1 MKFVK
6 YDNSYLNLLE
16 KYFKHS
22 DTPYNNSN
30 HKKIKTDLYN
40 NDQGLLGILID
51 NNEIVATSAAVI
63 VKEKNILS
71 IKYPYRLH
79 VRKDYSYLSNVIM
92 NKYWEPLFFN
102 WLINKPNDNL
112 YCAFNEDNYKSF
124 MWSAIKH
131 KKRTQNNYVNDFG
144 KSVIKRQ
151 WFILDTM
158 IEERDCIQYIMY
170 TSLTNFWFYP
180 WREKYEISDNI
191 KVKLNSFLEY
201 KSGVG
206 WIL

>member
-1 MKFVK
+1 
-6 YDNSYLNLLE
+6 
-16 KYFKHS
+16 
-22 DTPYNNSN
+22 
-30 HKKIKTDLYN
+30 
-40 NDQGLLGILID
+40 
-51 NNEIVATSAAVI
+51 
-63 VKEKNILS
+63 
-71 IKYPYRLH
+71 
-79 VRKDYSYLSNVIM
+79 M
-92 NKYWEPLFFN
+92 NKYWEPIFFD
-102 WLINKPNDNL
+102 WLINKPIHNL
-112 YCAFNEDNYKSF
+112 YCAFNDDNYKSF

-131 KKRTQNNYVNDFG
+131 KKRTQNNYVNSFG
-144 KSVIKRQ
+144 KSIIKKQ

-170 TSLTNFWFYP
+170 TSPTNFWFYP